1 MDHSQII
8 HQIKKGNQY
17 AFRLLVEQYQAYAF
31 KLAFRI
37 VCNEEDA
44 KDVVQESFIKIW
56 RNIHNY
62 RPSVKFTTW
71 MYKIVT
77 NSAID
82 LYRENARQSSVSLNE
97 SINIVSESQH
107 DSTNKNQN
115 NKELSILIR
124 KMADGLPEKQ
134 RLIFVLRDLQEMDS
148 HEVQEILEI
157 SETTVKSN
165 LYHARKSI
173 KEKIR
178 TLLAYERRYTWT
190 AKKFKIK

>member
-1 MDHSQII
+1 MEHSQII
-8 HQIKKGNQY
+8 HQIKRGNQS

-31 KLAFRI
+31 KLSFRI

-56 RNIHNY
+56 RNISNY
-62 RPSVKFTTW
+62 NTSTKFTTW

-82 LYRENARQSSVSLNE
+82 LYRKNARQNSISLDE
-97 SINIVSESQH
+97 SIGTVSEAQQNYI
-107 DSTNKNQN
+107 NKNQD

-134 RLIFVLRDLQEMDS
+134 RMIFVLRDLQEMDS
-148 HEVQEILEI
+148 PEVQEILEI

-165 LYHARKSI
+165 LYHARKTI
-173 KEKIR
+173 KEKLL
-178 TLLAYERRYTWT
+178 TLMAYERR
-190 AKKFKIK
+190 

>member
-8 HQIKKGNQY
+8 HQIKKGNQS

-56 RNIHNY
+56 RNINNY
-62 RPSVKFTTW
+62 NSSIKFTTW

-82 LYRENARQSSVSLNE
+82 LYRKNARQSSISLDE
-97 SINIVSESQH
+97 TINTVSEIQQN
-107 DSTNKNQN
+107 STNKNQD

-148 HEVQEILEI
+148 QEVQEILEI

-165 LYHARKSI
+165 LYHARKTI
-173 KEKIR
+173 KEKIL
-178 TLLAYERRYTWT
+178 TLMAYERR
-190 AKKFKIK
+190 

>member
-1 MDHSQII
+1 MNRSQII
-8 HQIKKGNQY
+8 HQIKKGNQS

-82 LYRENARQSSVSLNE
+82 LYRKNARQNSISLDE
-97 SINIVSESQH
+97 SIGTVSEAQQNYI
-107 DSTNKNQN
+107 NKNQD

-134 RLIFVLRDLQEMDS
+134 RLIFVLRDLQEIDS
-148 HEVQEILEI
+148 PEVQEILEI

-165 LYHARKSI
+165 LYHARKTI
-173 KEKIR
+173 KEKLL
-178 TLLAYERRYTWT
+178 TLMAYERR
-190 AKKFKIK
+190 

>member
-1 MDHSQII
+1 MEHSQII
-8 HQIKKGNQY
+8 HQIKKGNQS

-37 VCNEEDA
+37 ICNEEDA

-56 RNIHNY
+56 RNISNY
-62 RPSVKFTTW
+62 NSSTKFTTW

-82 LYRENARQSSVSLNE
+82 LYRKNARQSSISLDE
-97 SINIVSESQH
+97 SINTFSQV
-107 DSTNKNQN
+107 DQDFTNKNQN
-115 NKELSILIR
+115 NKELAILIR
-124 KMADGLPEKQ
+124 KMSDGLPEKQ

-148 HEVQEILEI
+148 QEVQEILEI

-165 LYHARKSI
+165 LYHARKTI
-173 KEKIR
+173 KEKLL
-178 TLLAYERRYTWT
+178 TLMAYERR
-190 AKKFKIK
+190 

>member
-1 MDHSQII
+1 MNRSQII
-8 HQIKKGNQY
+8 HQIKNGNQS

-82 LYRENARQSSVSLNE
+82 LYRKNARQNSISLDE
-97 SINIVSESQH
+97 SIGTVSEAQQNYI
-107 DSTNKNQN
+107 NKNQD

-148 HEVQEILEI
+148 LEVQEILEI

-165 LYHARKSI
+165 LYHARKTI
-173 KEKIR
+173 KEKLL
-178 TLLAYERRYTWT
+178 TLMAYERR
-190 AKKFKIK
+190 

>member
-8 HQIKKGNQY
+8 HQIKKGNQS

-82 LYRENARQSSVSLNE
+82 LYRKNARQNSISLDE

-115 NKELSILIR
+115 NKELSILIH

-134 RLIFVLRDLQEMDS
+134 RMIFVLRDLQEMDS
-148 HEVQEILEI
+148 PEVQEILEL

-165 LYHARKSI
+165 LYHARKTI
-173 KEKIR
+173 KEKLH
-178 TLLAYERRYTWT
+178 TLMAYERR
-190 AKKFKIK
+190 

>member
-8 HQIKKGNQY
+8 HQIKKGNQS

-56 RNIHNY
+56 RNISNY
-62 RPSVKFTTW
+62 NASTKFTTW

-82 LYRENARQSSVSLNE
+82 LYRKNTRHSAISLDE
-97 SINIVSESQH
+97 SIGIVLEAEQ
-107 DSTNKNQN
+107 DSTNKNQSN
-115 NKELSILIR
+115 RELSILIK
-124 KMADGLPEKQ
+124 KMADDLPEKQ
-134 RLIFVLRDLQEMDS
+134 RLVFVLRDLQEMDS
-148 HEVQEILEI
+148 REVQEILEI
-157 SETTVKSN
+157 SETMVKSN
-165 LYHARKSI
+165 LYHARKTI
-173 KEKIR
+173 KEKLL
-178 TLLAYERRYTWT
+178 TLMAYERR
-190 AKKFKIK
+190 